1 MHVLCLQGWSPP
13 APAALARVGVI
24 TLCRPHRRH
33 SLLRLQVHAFAM
45 DVRDPEAVKAALDKV
60 VAAAGVPDIVV
71 NNAAGASS

>member
-1 MHVLCLQGWSPP
+1 M
-13 APAALARVGVI
+13 
-24 TLCRPHRRH
+24 CRPHRRH

>member
-1 MHVLCLQGWSPP
+1 
-13 APAALARVGVI
+13 
-24 TLCRPHRRH
+24 
-33 SLLRLQVHAFAM
+33 M